1 MILVSTYQ
9 CIKDDTDRAIM
20 EKSVPVLKR
29 SYMKSGNF
37 QVCIDN
43 IEIAAFTNHQLTT
56 MNVQKTAMGS
66 RGVEMIVNGTAQQN
80 ENALDILLPTNL
92 VERASC

>member
-1 MILVSTYQ
+1 
-9 CIKDDTDRAIM
+9 
-20 EKSVPVLKR
+20 
-29 SYMKSGNF
+29 
-37 QVCIDN
+37 
-43 IEIAAFTNHQLTT
+43 
-56 MNVQKTAMGS
+56 MNVQKTAMES

>member
-1 MILVSTYQ
+1 
-9 CIKDDTDRAIM
+9 
-20 EKSVPVLKR
+20 
-29 SYMKSGNF
+29 
-37 QVCIDN
+37 
-43 IEIAAFTNHQLTT
+43 

-92 VERASC
+92 VEREHLVNNFFLVKLQIFFIFICDDERK